1 MTGHVGLKHDET
13 EGGLL
18 ACAGGYGRAG
28 GAEILAMQFLDRLV
42 DFAPLGFQ
50 LLDLGEDKFGVHGEL
65 FAKFLV
71 RNVDEGRD
79 LCQREAEA
87 LALEDHLQ
95 SNAIRRGVMAGP
107 PRAARDEKSA
117 ALVEAEGS
125 EAEPEFAREIA
136 DRVRTLRR
144 RLCNRGS

>member
-71 RNVDEGRD
+71 CNVDEGCD
-79 LCQREAEA
+79 LCERKAEA

-95 SNAIRRGVMAGP
+95 TDTIRRGVMPGP
-107 PRAARDEKSA
+107 PCAAGNKQSA